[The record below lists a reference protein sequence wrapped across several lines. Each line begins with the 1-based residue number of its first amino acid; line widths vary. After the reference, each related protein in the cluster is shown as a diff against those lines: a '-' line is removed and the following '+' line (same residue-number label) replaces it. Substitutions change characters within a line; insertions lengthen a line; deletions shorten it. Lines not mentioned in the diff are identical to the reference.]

1 MVKRVVAVLAAIVLP
16 YLIFSV
22 VISLNKS
29 DLDRDAL
36 RKSVTEFDIERRK
49 TVQKPPPPEQ
59 PKPPAQRPQESLPSL
74 TPNQMD
80 SSLGDLGFELGIPG
94 MNQTDFAE
102 LGETDL
108 LNAGDN
114 AAMDKDSVDIPPR
127 VVRRSPIV
135 YPELARKQGISGYV
149 TMNVLIDEEGNVED
163 VKVLDSEPPEIFD
176 LKADSTIRMWKF
188 SPASYDGKAVKVWAT
203 QRIVFKLE

>member
-1 MVKRVVAVLAAIVLP
+1 
-16 YLIFSV
+16 
-22 VISLNKS
+22 
-29 DLDRDAL
+29 
-36 RKSVTEFDIERRK
+36 
-49 TVQKPPPPEQ
+49 
-59 PKPPAQRPQESLPSL
+59 
-74 TPNQMD
+74 
-80 SSLGDLGFELGIPG
+80 
-94 MNQTDFAE
+94 
-102 LGETDL
+102 
-108 LNAGDN
+108 
-114 AAMDKDSVDIPPR
+114 MDKDSVDVPPR
-127 VVRRSPIV
+127 VIRRSPIV